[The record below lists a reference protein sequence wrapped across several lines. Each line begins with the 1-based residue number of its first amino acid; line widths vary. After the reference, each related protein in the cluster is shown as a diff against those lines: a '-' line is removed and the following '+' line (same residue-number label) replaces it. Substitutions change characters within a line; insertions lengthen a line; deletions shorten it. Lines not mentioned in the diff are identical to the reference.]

1 MRYTY
6 TSYMFSTIRFSL
18 GITLVTTLY
27 IIEKDKGDLLGAAKA
42 LMGDYAVR
50 VFASLNALKHLTK
63 ILGHIMPDIVL
74 VDLDDL
80 ISSPQEIANLL
91 SAALPDSSIILL
103 TSQSISV
110 SEFSGQNPETCRIF
124 VYSKPIDSLDLS
136 GYVALIARDRGNRS
150 NMIRVRDVILDITR
164 LQCQVLPDETPISLP
179 LKEAQI
185 LKILMERPGEC
196 LSREDLH
203 KSLWPGMKVSAR
215 NIDSHISRLRKRLMS
230 ASVDIVS
237 KYGGGYIL
245 QISG

>member
-1 MRYTY
+1 
-6 TSYMFSTIRFSL
+6 
-18 GITLVTTLY
+18 VTTLY
-27 IIEKDKGDLLGAAKA
+27 IVEKDKGDLLGAAKA

-50 VFASLNALKHLTK
+50 AFASLNALKHLTK
-63 ILGHIMPDIVL
+63 ILGHMMPDVVL
-74 VDLDDL
+74 ADLDDL
-80 ISSPQEIANLL
+80 MISPSEIIRFL

-103 TSQSISV
+103 TSQAISV
-110 SEFSGQNPETCRIF
+110 PEISGRSPDTSRIF

-136 GYVALIARDRGNRS
+136 GYVALIAKDRGNRS
-150 NMIRVRDVILDITR
+150 NLIRVRDVILDLTR

-203 KSLWPGMKVSAR
+203 KSIWPGMKVSAR
-215 NIDSHISRLRKRLMS
+215 NIDSHISRLRKRLKA
-230 ASVDIVS
+230 ASFDIVS
-237 KYGGGYIL
+237 KYGGGYVL